1 MGRQKVTICILL
13 FVLYAI
19 PSFAEGSKSNLLHL
33 LKGEVDLLK
42 ATYSCAPTMIIGGS
56 GKRKHICIN
65 ESSKG
70 RLFAESYK
78 GRLISLIET
87 EESFELDLETFLFK
101 LELPQVWSK
110 KTSNK
115 NSSVYECL
123 DKEFVIVNFVESE
136 FLFKAEYCLL
146 NFCKSD
152 LNF

>member
-1 MGRQKVTICILL
+1 MRRQKITICILL

-19 PSFAEGSKSNLLHL
+19 PSFAEGTKSNLLHL

-42 ATYSCAPTMIIGGS
+42 ATHSCAPTMIIGGT
-56 GKRKHICIN
+56 GKRKQICVN
-65 ESSKG
+65 KSSKA

-78 GRLISLIET
+78 GRLVSLTET
-87 EESFELDLETFLFK
+87 EESFELDLETFLVK
-101 LELPQVWSK
+101 LELPQVCSK

-146 NFCKSD
+146 DFCKSD

>member
-1 MGRQKVTICILL
+1 MIIFSIL

-19 PSFAEGSKSNLLHL
+19 PSFAESTKSNSLHI
-33 LKGEVDLLK
+33 LKGEFDLLK
-42 ATYSCAPTMIIGGS
+42 ATYSCAPAIIIGGT

-65 ESSKG
+65 KSSKD

-78 GRLISLIET
+78 GRLVSLTET
-87 EESFELDLETFLFK
+87 KQSFELDLETFLVK
-101 LELPQVWSK
+101 LELPQVCSE

-123 DKEFVIVNFVESE
+123 DKEFVIVNFVENE

-146 NFCKSD
+146 NFCKFD

>member
-1 MGRQKVTICILL
+1 MSRQKITICILL

-42 ATYSCAPTMIIGGS
+42 ATHSCAPTMIIGGS
-56 GKRKHICIN
+56 GKRKHICVN
-65 ESSKG
+65 KSGKA
-70 RLFAESYK
+70 RLFAESNK
-78 GRLISLIET
+78 GRLVSLTET
-87 EESFELDLETFLFK
+87 EESFELDLETFLVK
-101 LELPQVWSK
+101 LELPQLCSK

-123 DKEFVIVNFVESE
+123 DNEFVIVNFVENE